1 MEHVSL
7 SAGDAVFWD
16 QRVIHANAVCNV
28 SKRPRVC
35 VYGGFLPRTKRNLEY
50 AVEQLRRARAR
61 LTQSDFW
68 VGEDGASDTITK
80 KDEDDPIRVLL
91 EEQAKDDE
99 ERRLI
104 MMRLGIVG

>member
-1 MEHVSL
+1 
-7 SAGDAVFWD
+7 
-16 QRVIHANAVCNV
+16 
-28 SKRPRVC
+28 
-35 VYGGFLPRTKRNLEY
+35 EY

-104 MMRLGIVG
+104 MMRLGIVE